1 MDDIFKE
8 EFKMKFLADKPIERI
23 SDDLLNRGSF
33 ASRISDCLIS
43 NQKQESLVISLNG
56 KWGSG
61 KSSILNMVKEELLSK
76 KIKSKDQMIP
86 HIIDF
91 TPWNFLSQD
100 NIIEQFF
107 STLQSNFK
115 YSKLK
120 KILLSVGKVVTS
132 DIISDSLDYIPIPP
146 TTIASIKK
154 LSKAF
159 KDYISAVEN
168 KSGDLIRKKDAV
180 ERYLKKSKIHF
191 IVFIDDLDRLNDNE
205 IKLVFQLIKSVCGFS
220 NITYL
225 LAYDKAIIGKALQ
238 SEQIG
243 EDGIDGFKYLEKLV
257 QVEFN
262 VPELKKEKI
271 FDIVDRDLTAL
282 LGDKI
287 NELSISRYRGLIFEG
302 MFKNFKTLREE
313 KRFMNILS
321 FCIDSYYGEIDL
333 ADLIGITYLRV
344 LDESII
350 SILIDYQD
358 WLFGRGYLGNSSQV
372 KKLEDQFFQELSK
385 TRYSE
390 LSNGY
395 IRKLF
400 PSIFGYNYSG
410 ITDDYIA
417 CRISKPDRFRLYLNL
432 DMNAEDI
439 SMKRLSNVL
448 KANSLD
454 DLVEYAKS
462 LTKAQGRTFLLALV
476 SYSKTINEKETFELL
491 INFLFCHSSDISFAE
506 ELGLV
511 GREYYQEEICASA
524 LRNIDVQEANK
535 IIMKYVSTSN
545 DVFSLVSLSRDLE
558 SSRTER
564 LVELKNISEESIKV
578 INDRAFSLLLDK
590 IDNDLDSIIDSAR
603 IINYGIIKRDNDI
616 KCILED
622 KDDEYMIKFIN
633 KVLYIGYVSVSGS
646 TSGRYN
652 TYSFNLDNIKKVA
665 LDWLSRVPDLIS
677 KTDDARYKMPL
688 IILMMQLED
697 IKAKDPDIKQYSV
710 KDINNYCKD
719 KNINFVAS
727 DNDWEHM

>member
-1 MDDIFKE
+1 ME
-8 EFKMKFLADKPIERI
+8 FLADKPIEKI

-33 ASRISDCLIS
+33 ASRIANCLIS

-76 KIKSKDQMIP
+76 KNIAKKQMIP

-107 STLQSNFK
+107 NTLQSNFK

-120 KILLSVGKVVTS
+120 KLLMSAGKIVTS
-132 DIISDSLDYIPIPP
+132 DNFVESLDYILIPS
-146 TTIASIKK
+146 TAVVAIKK

-159 KDYISAVEN
+159 KKYISAVEN
-168 KSGDLIRKKDAV
+168 KSGDLISKKDAV
-180 ERYLKKSKIHF
+180 EKFLKKSKIHF
-191 IVFIDDLDRLNDNE
+191 IVFIDDLDRLNDSE
-205 IKLVFQLIKSVCGFS
+205 IKLIFQLIKSVCGFS

-287 NELSISRYRGLIFEG
+287 NELSIPRFRGLIFEG

-321 FCIDSYYGEIDL
+321 FCIDSYYGELDL
-333 ADLIGITYLRV
+333 SDLIGITYLRV

-358 WLFGRGYLGNSSQV
+358 WLFGRGYLGNSSEV
-372 KKLEDQFFQELSK
+372 KKLEEQFFQDLSK

-390 LSNGY
+390 LGNGY

-400 PSIFGYNYSG
+400 PSMFGYNYSG
-410 ITDDYIA
+410 ITDDYID

-439 SMKRLSNVL
+439 SMKRLSKVL
-448 KANSLD
+448 KSNDLKG
-454 DLVEYAKS
+454 LVEYAQS

-476 SYSKTINEKETFELL
+476 SYSKTVKEKEVFELL
-491 INFLFCHSSDISFAE
+491 INFLFCHLSDILFVE

-524 LRNIDVQEANK
+524 LRNLDVKEANE
-535 IIMKYVSTSN
+535 IITKFVSISN

-564 LVELKNISEESIKV
+564 LVELKNISEESIKA

-590 IDNDLDSIIDSAR
+590 IENDIDSINDSAR
-603 IINYGIIKRDNDI
+603 IINYGITKRSNDI
-616 KCILED
+616 KGILD
-622 KDDEYMIKFIN
+622 KKDDGYMIKFIN
-633 KVLYIGYVSVSGS
+633 KVMYIGYVSVSGS

-652 TYSFNLDNIKKVA
+652 TYSFNLDNVKKVA
-665 LDWLSRVPDLIS
+665 IDWLSKVPDLIS
-677 KTDDARYKMPL
+677 VTNDIKYKMPL
-688 IILMMQLED
+688 IILMMQIED
-697 IKAKDPDIKQYSV
+697 VKSNNPDINQYSV
-710 KDINNYCKD
+710 KDINKYCKD
-719 KNINFVAS
+719 KNIDFIAS
-727 DNDWEHM
+727 DECWEHM

>member
-1 MDDIFKE
+1 ME
-8 EFKMKFLADKPIERI
+8 FLADKPIE
-23 SDDLLNRGSF
+23 SVSNDLLNRGSF
-33 ASRISDCLIS
+33 ASRIANCLIS
-43 NQKQESLVISLNG
+43 NQKQESIVISLNG

-76 KIKSKDQMIP
+76 KNTAKKQMIP

-107 STLQSNFK
+107 NTLQSNFK

-120 KILLSVGKVVTS
+120 KLLMSAGKIVTS
-132 DIISDSLDYIPIPP
+132 DNVVGSLDYIPIPP
-146 TTIASIKK
+146 TAVVAIKK

-159 KDYISAVEN
+159 KNYISAVEN
-168 KSGDLIRKKDAV
+168 KSGDLISKKDVV
-180 ERYLKKSKIHF
+180 EKYLKKSKIHF
-191 IVFIDDLDRLNDNE
+191 IVFIDDLDRLNDSE
-205 IKLVFQLIKSVCGFS
+205 IKLIFQLIKSVCGFS

-243 EDGIDGFKYLEKLV
+243 EYGIDGFKYLEKLV

-287 NELSISRYRGLIFEG
+287 NELSIPRFRDLIFEG

-313 KRFMNILS
+313 KRFMNILG

-333 ADLIGITYLRV
+333 VDLIGITYLRV

-358 WLFGRGYLGNSSQV
+358 WLFGSGYFGDSSEL
-372 KKLEDQFFQELSK
+372 KKLEDLFFQDLSK

-390 LSNGY
+390 LGNGY

-400 PSIFGYNYSG
+400 PSMFGYNYSG
-410 ITDDYIA
+410 ITDDYID
-417 CRISKPDRFRLYLNL
+417 CRISKSDRFRLYLNL

-439 SMKRLSNVL
+439 SIKRLSNVL
-448 KANSLD
+448 KVNDLNG
-454 DLVEYAKS
+454 LVEYAQS

-476 SYSKTINEKETFELL
+476 SYSKTVKEKEVFELL
-491 INFLFCHSSDISFAE
+491 INFLFGYLSNISFGE

-524 LRNIDVQEANK
+524 LRNLDVQEANK

-558 SSRTER
+558 SSITER

-590 IDNDLDSIIDSAR
+590 INNDLDSIIDSAR

-616 KCILED
+616 KCILKN
-622 KDDEYMIKFIN
+622 KDDVYMIKFIN

-646 TSGRYN
+646 ASERYN

-665 LDWLSRVPDLIS
+665 FDWLSRVPDLIS

-697 IKAKDPDIKQYSV
+697 IKANDPDIKQYSV
-710 KDINNYCKD
+710 KDINKYCID
-719 KNINFVAS
+719 KNINFLAS
-727 DNDWEHM
+727 DDSWEHM

>member
-1 MDDIFKE
+1 ME
-8 EFKMKFLADKPIERI
+8 FLADKPIEKI

-33 ASRISDCLIS
+33 ASRIANCLIS

-76 KIKSKDQMIP
+76 KNIAKKQMIP

-91 TPWNFLSQD
+91 TPRNFLSQD

-107 STLQSNFK
+107 NTLQSNFK

-120 KILLSVGKVVTS
+120 KLLMSAGKIVTS
-132 DIISDSLDYIPIPP
+132 DNFVESLDYILIPS
-146 TTIASIKK
+146 TAVVAIKK

-159 KDYISAVEN
+159 KKYISAVEN
-168 KSGDLIRKKDAV
+168 KSGDLISKKDAV
-180 ERYLKKSKIHF
+180 EKFLKKSKIHF
-191 IVFIDDLDRLNDNE
+191 IVFIDDLDRLNDSE
-205 IKLVFQLIKSVCGFS
+205 IKLIFQLIKSVCGFS

-287 NELSISRYRGLIFEG
+287 NELSIPRFRGLIFEG

-321 FCIDSYYGEIDL
+321 FCIDSYYGELDL
-333 ADLIGITYLRV
+333 SDLIGITYLRV

-350 SILIDYQD
+350 STLIDYQD
-358 WLFGRGYLGNSSQV
+358 WLFGRGYLGNSSVV
-372 KKLEDQFFQELSK
+372 KKLEEQFFQDLSK

-390 LSNGY
+390 LGNGY

-400 PSIFGYNYSG
+400 PSMFGYNYSG
-410 ITDDYIA
+410 ITDDYID

-439 SMKRLSNVL
+439 SMKRLSKVL
-448 KANSLD
+448 KSNDLKG
-454 DLVEYAKS
+454 LVEYAQS

-476 SYSKTINEKETFELL
+476 SYSKTVKEKEVFELL
-491 INFLFCHSSDISFAE
+491 INFLFCHLSDILFAE

-524 LRNIDVQEANK
+524 LKNLDVKEANE
-535 IIMKYVSTSN
+535 IITKFVSISN

-564 LVELKNISEESIKV
+564 LVELKNISEESIKA

-590 IDNDLDSIIDSAR
+590 IENDIDSINDSAR
-603 IINYGIIKRDNDI
+603 IINYGITKRSNDI
-616 KCILED
+616 KGILD
-622 KDDEYMIKFIN
+622 KKDDGYMIKFIN
-633 KVLYIGYVSVSGS
+633 KVMYIGYVSVSGS

-652 TYSFNLDNIKKVA
+652 TYSFNLDNVKKVA
-665 LDWLSRVPDLIS
+665 IDWLSKVPDLIS
-677 KTDDARYKMPL
+677 VTNDIKYKMPL
-688 IILMMQLED
+688 IILMMQIED
-697 IKAKDPDIKQYSV
+697 VKSNNPDINQYSV
-710 KDINNYCKD
+710 KDINKYCKD
-719 KNINFVAS
+719 KNIDFIAS
-727 DNDWEHM
+727 DECWEHM

>member
-1 MDDIFKE
+1 ME
-8 EFKMKFLADKPIERI
+8 FLADKPIEKV

-33 ASRISDCLIS
+33 ASRIANCLIS

-76 KIKSKDQMIP
+76 KNTVKKQMIP

-107 STLQSNFK
+107 NTLQSNFK

-120 KILLSVGKVVTS
+120 KLLMSAGKIVTS
-132 DIISDSLDYIPIPP
+132 DNFVESLDYIPIPS
-146 TTIASIKK
+146 TAVVAIKK

-159 KDYISAVEN
+159 KKYISAVEN
-168 KSGDLIRKKDAV
+168 KSGDLISKKDAV
-180 ERYLKKSKIHF
+180 EKYLKKSKIHF
-191 IVFIDDLDRLNDNE
+191 IVFIDDLDRLNDSE
-205 IKLVFQLIKSVCGFS
+205 IKLIFQLIKSVCGFS

-282 LGDKI
+282 LRDKI
-287 NELSISRYRGLIFEG
+287 NELSIPRFRGLIFEG

-321 FCIDSYYGEIDL
+321 FCIDSYYGELDL
-333 ADLIGITYLRV
+333 SDLIGITYLRV

-358 WLFGRGYLGNSSQV
+358 WLFGRGYLGNSSEV
-372 KKLEDQFFQELSK
+372 KKLEEQFFQDLSK

-390 LSNGY
+390 LGNGY

-400 PSIFGYNYSG
+400 PSMFGYNYSG
-410 ITDDYIA
+410 ITDDYID

-448 KANSLD
+448 KSNDLKG
-454 DLVEYAKS
+454 LVEYAQS

-476 SYSKTINEKETFELL
+476 SYSKTVKEKEVFELL
-491 INFLFCHSSDISFAE
+491 INFLFCHLSDILFAE

-524 LRNIDVQEANK
+524 LRNLDVKEANE
-535 IIMKYVSTSN
+535 IITKFVSISN

-558 SSRTER
+558 SSRTEK
-564 LVELKNISEESIKV
+564 LVELKNISEESIKA

-590 IDNDLDSIIDSAR
+590 IENDIDSINDSAR
-603 IINYGIIKRDNDI
+603 IINYGITKRSNEIKGVLD
-616 KCILED
+616 K
-622 KDDEYMIKFIN
+622 KDDGYMIKFIN
-633 KVLYIGYVSVSGS
+633 KVMYIGYVSVSGS

-652 TYSFNLDNIKKVA
+652 TYSFNLDNVKKVA
-665 LDWLSRVPDLIS
+665 IDWLSKVPDLIS
-677 KTDDARYKMPL
+677 VTNDIKYKMPL

-697 IKAKDPDIKQYSV
+697 VKSNDHDINQYSV
-710 KDINNYCKD
+710 RDINKYCKD
-719 KNINFVAS
+719 KNIDFIAS
-727 DNDWEHM
+727 DEGWEHM

>member
-1 MDDIFKE
+1 ME
-8 EFKMKFLADKPIERI
+8 FLADKPIE
-23 SDDLLNRGSF
+23 SVSNDLLNRGSF
-33 ASRISDCLIS
+33 ASRIANCLIS
-43 NQKQESLVISLNG
+43 NQKQESIVISLNG

-76 KIKSKDQMIP
+76 KNTAKKQMIP

-107 STLQSNFK
+107 NTLQSNFK

-120 KILLSVGKVVTS
+120 KLLMSAGKIVTS
-132 DIISDSLDYIPIPP
+132 DNVVGSLDYIPIPP
-146 TTIASIKK
+146 TAVVAIKK

-159 KDYISAVEN
+159 KNYISAVEN
-168 KSGDLIRKKDAV
+168 KSGDLISKKDVV
-180 ERYLKKSKIHF
+180 EKYLKKSKIHF
-191 IVFIDDLDRLNDNE
+191 IVFIDDLDRLNDSE
-205 IKLVFQLIKSVCGFS
+205 IKLIFQLIKSVCGFS

-243 EDGIDGFKYLEKLV
+243 EYGIDGFKYLEKLV

-287 NELSISRYRGLIFEG
+287 NELSIPRFRDLIFEG

-313 KRFMNILS
+313 KRFMNILG

-333 ADLIGITYLRV
+333 VDLIGITYLRV

-358 WLFGRGYLGNSSQV
+358 WLFGSGYFGDSSEL
-372 KKLEDQFFQELSK
+372 KKLEDLFFQDLSK

-390 LSNGY
+390 LGNGY

-400 PSIFGYNYSG
+400 PSMFGYNYSG
-410 ITDDYIA
+410 ITDDYID
-417 CRISKPDRFRLYLNL
+417 CRISKSDRFRLYLNL

-439 SMKRLSNVL
+439 SIKRLSNVL
-448 KANSLD
+448 KVNDLNG
-454 DLVEYAKS
+454 LVEYAQS

-476 SYSKTINEKETFELL
+476 SYSKTVKEKEVFELL
-491 INFLFCHSSDISFAE
+491 INFLFGYLSNISFGE

-524 LRNIDVQEANK
+524 LRNLDVQEANK

-558 SSRTER
+558 SSITER

-590 IDNDLDSIIDSAR
+590 INNDLDSIIDSAR

-616 KCILED
+616 KCILKN
-622 KDDEYMIKFIN
+622 KDDVYMIKFIN

-646 TSGRYN
+646 TSERYN

-665 LDWLSRVPDLIS
+665 FDWLSRVPDLIS

-697 IKAKDPDIKQYSV
+697 IKANDPDIKQYSV
-710 KDINNYCKD
+710 KDINKYCID
-719 KNINFVAS
+719 KNINFLAS
-727 DNDWEHM
+727 DDSWEHM

>member
-1 MDDIFKE
+1 ME
-8 EFKMKFLADKPIERI
+8 FLADKPIEKI

-33 ASRISDCLIS
+33 ASRIANCLIS

-76 KIKSKDQMIP
+76 KNIAKKQMIP

-107 STLQSNFK
+107 NTLQSNFK

-120 KILLSVGKVVTS
+120 KLLMSAGKIVTS
-132 DIISDSLDYIPIPP
+132 DNFVESLDYILIPS
-146 TTIASIKK
+146 TAVVAIKK

-159 KDYISAVEN
+159 KKYISAVEN
-168 KSGDLIRKKDAV
+168 KSGDLISKKDAV
-180 ERYLKKSKIHF
+180 EKFLKKSKIHF
-191 IVFIDDLDRLNDNE
+191 IVFIDDLDRLNDSE
-205 IKLVFQLIKSVCGFS
+205 IKLIFQLIKSVCGFS

-287 NELSISRYRGLIFEG
+287 NELSIPRFRGLIFEG

-321 FCIDSYYGEIDL
+321 FCIDSYYGELDL
-333 ADLIGITYLRV
+333 SDLIGITYLRV

-358 WLFGRGYLGNSSQV
+358 WLFGRGYLGNSSEV
-372 KKLEDQFFQELSK
+372 KKLEEQFFQDLSK

-390 LSNGY
+390 LDNGY

-400 PSIFGYNYSG
+400 PSMFGYNYSG
-410 ITDDYIA
+410 ITDDYID

-439 SMKRLSNVL
+439 SMKRLSKVL
-448 KANSLD
+448 KSNDLKG
-454 DLVEYAKS
+454 LVEYAQS

-476 SYSKTINEKETFELL
+476 SYSKTVKEKEVFELL
-491 INFLFCHSSDISFAE
+491 INFLFCHLSDILFAE

-524 LRNIDVQEANK
+524 LRNLDVKEANE
-535 IIMKYVSTSN
+535 IITKFVSISN

-564 LVELKNISEESIKV
+564 LVELKNISEESIKA

-590 IDNDLDSIIDSAR
+590 IENDIDSINDSAR
-603 IINYGIIKRDNDI
+603 IINYGITKRSNDI
-616 KCILED
+616 KGILD
-622 KDDEYMIKFIN
+622 KKDDGYMIKFIN
-633 KVLYIGYVSVSGS
+633 KVMYIGYVSVSGS

-652 TYSFNLDNIKKVA
+652 TYSFNLDNVKKVA
-665 LDWLSRVPDLIS
+665 IDWLSKVPDLIS
-677 KTDDARYKMPL
+677 VTNDIKYKMPL
-688 IILMMQLED
+688 IILMMQIED
-697 IKAKDPDIKQYSV
+697 VKSNNPDINQYSV
-710 KDINNYCKD
+710 KDINKYCKD
-719 KNINFVAS
+719 KNIDFIAS
-727 DNDWEHM
+727 DECWEHM